1 MQIGYKLAAE
11 GFGPKEL
18 IRQAVLAEQAGF
30 DFVEMSDHYHPW
42 LEAQGH
48 SAFTW
53 NLAVRHRHEDRT
65 DRPGHRRDLPVGAL
79 PPGHHRPGRDP
90 GLAGDRGGGQRPGV
104 GEPLRMLTPAAPA
117 ARKQP

>member
-1 MQIGYKLAAE
+1 MRIGYKLATE

-48 SAFTW
+48 SASRV
-53 NLAVRHRHEDRT
+53 A
-65 DRPGHRRDLPVGAL
+65 
-79 PPGHHRPGRDP
+79 
-90 GLAGDRGGGQRPGV
+90 
-104 GEPLRMLTPAAPA
+104 
-117 ARKQP
+117 